1 VAKLDD
7 EIAKSLKQRSERRR
21 QLLTALI
28 GRIAPDQDQTDIVDV
43 LFALTS
49 FEMFDALSVRRRSES
64 AVEAL
69 IQELVEDSLKR
80 FSARR
85 RPDGAQTRPLP
96 D

>member
-7 EIAKSLKQRSERRR
+7 EITQSLKQRSERRR
-21 QLLTALI
+21 QVLTVLI
-28 GRIAPDQDQTDIVDV
+28 GRIASGQEQTDLVDV

-49 FEMFDALSVRRRSES
+49 FEMFDALSVRRRSDT

-69 IQELVEDSLKR
+69 IQELVDDSLKR

-85 RPDGAQTRPLP
+85 PPTVPR
-96 D
+96 